1 MSAVEYS
8 LIFLSI
14 VIGYVV
20 TIIMVGWG
28 KLIKYYDSE
37 KFSFVYLLW
46 TLILFFY
53 LLFMWFWTF
62 SFHIG
67 YLDSYF
73 WFTMLL
79 VRPLLIYF
87 SIEVLVPDKYDEYD
101 YREHFWN
108 TKRKFFT
115 IVSILWL
122 YEICLTIL
130 QGGTLSFYFSPSV
143 NSRDIIYILNLPIS
157 ISLIFIKRQSYV
169 YWVSILSFV
178 LMVLFLGQHMLLQYI
193 YGA

>member
-20 TIIMVGWG
+20 TIVMVGWG
-28 KLIKYYDSE
+28 KLIKYHDSQ
-37 KFSFVYLLW
+37 KFSIEYLLW

-62 SFHIG
+62 SYHLG

-79 VRPLLIYF
+79 IRPLLIYF
-87 SIEVLVPDKYDEYD
+87 CLEVLVPDRHDEYD

-108 TKRKFFT
+108 VRRKFFVL
-115 IVSILWL
+115 VSVLWL
-122 YEICLTIL
+122 YEIFLILL
-130 QGGTLSFYFSPSV
+130 QGLSIAF
-143 NSRDIIYILNLPIS
+143 NSRDIIYLFGLPVS
-157 ISLIFIKRQSYV
+157 VSLIFIKNHKFVRWTTV
-169 YWVSILSFV
+169 FFFV
-178 LMVLFLGQHMLLQYI
+178 LMLLSIGHDMLLQYI

>member
-20 TIIMVGWG
+20 TIVMVGWG
-28 KLIKYYDSE
+28 KLIKYHDSE
-37 KFSFVYLLW
+37 KFSIEYLLW

-53 LLFMWFWTF
+53 LLFMWFWTY
-62 SFHIG
+62 SYHLP

-79 VRPLLIYF
+79 LRPLLIYF
-87 SIEVLVPDKYDEYD
+87 CLEVLVPERHDEYD

-108 TKRKFFT
+108 VRRKFFVLVT
-115 IVSILWL
+115 VLWL
-122 YEICLTIL
+122 YEVIL
-130 QGGTLSFYFSPSV
+130 MYIQGMSIDFTF
-143 NSRDIIYILNLPIS
+143 RDIIYVFGLPLS
-157 ISLIFIKRQSYV
+157 ISLIFIKNHKFVR
-169 YWVSILSFV
+169 WATILFFV
-178 LMVLFLGQHMLLQYI
+178 LMVVLLGYDMLSQYM
-193 YGA
+193 YGS